1 MQFCYDKKDNIKV
14 LENALNKKYEIYFA
28 KENIVLKNINDLK
41 KKGKSYFIIKKLIR
55 KLLI

>member
-41 KKGKSYFIIKKLIR
+41 KKGRVI
-55 KLLI
+55 LL